1 MKNYICMPDPE
12 GTFNSLLDCEG
23 SINDTSVL
31 AYQPVESSDIRDIA
45 NVSKHD
51 DRKIAIPSRLQA
63 HINHQ
68 NGLHRRSTWE
78 KAKSE
83 ISDGHKTS
91 CWMWYVFPAFFP
103 VRQTRQLSEL
113 ALKDLKEVRDYIA
126 VDILRTHLIEITQI
140 AQKRLSEGISA
151 EWLFGDDN
159 DASKFWECITLFF
172 LVSINWTLPYPSK
185 QEVDMLNKVCGEVL
199 QVLKPDDF
207 TDPHTYFN
215 GGYMLHAKTVNK
227 VIRQD
232 STISKSL
239 TKDTYYQK
247 YIKYKYKY
255 LQYKKTLQ

>member
-1 MKNYICMPDPE
+1 
-12 GTFNSLLDCEG
+12 
-23 SINDTSVL
+23 
-31 AYQPVESSDIRDIA
+31 
-45 NVSKHD
+45 
-51 DRKIAIPSRLQA
+51 
-63 HINHQ
+63 
-68 NGLHRRSTWE
+68 
-78 KAKSE
+78 
-83 ISDGHKTS
+83 
-91 CWMWYVFPAFFP
+91 
-103 VRQTRQLSEL
+103 
-113 ALKDLKEVRDYIA
+113 
-126 VDILRTHLIEITQI
+126 
-140 AQKRLSEGISA
+140 
-151 EWLFGDDN
+151 
-159 DASKFWECITLFF
+159 
-172 LVSINWTLPYPSK
+172 LPYPSK